1 MSYRDWYCVQVAS
14 GCENKAKA
22 DLLARRAVIDDR
34 AILDVEVPERT
45 ELTFDSKGKRKA
57 VKVKVLPGY
66 ILVQVAKRLVEH
78 EDGSEERVFPPET
91 RDTIMSTFNVLGF
104 AGADR
109 KVPRMM
115 RPKEVKHIFEL
126 VDDTHLE
133 VKQNID
139 IDYTIGD
146 TLDVISGPFVG
157 NKVEILSIQGNKVLG
172 QLSMFGR
179 TISAEFS
186 PSQLYKE
193 TN

>member
-1 MSYRDWYCVQVAS
+1 MSYKDWYCVQVAS

-45 ELTFDSKGKRKA
+45 ELTFDKKGKRKA
-57 VKVKVLPGY
+57 VKNKVLPGY

-126 VDDTHLE
+126 VDDTHIE
-133 VKQNID
+133 VKQNIEVTT
-139 IDYTIGD
+139 Y
-146 TLDVISGPFVG
+146 
-157 NKVEILSIQGNKVLG
+157 
-172 QLSMFGR
+172 R
-179 TISAEFS
+179 
-186 PSQLYKE
+186 
-193 TN
+193 

>member
-1 MSYRDWYCVQVAS
+1 MSYKDWYCVQVAS

-22 DLLARRAVIDDR
+22 DLLARRSVVDDR

-45 ELTFDSKGKRKA
+45 ELTFDKKGKRKA

-66 ILVQVAKRLVEH
+66 ILVQVAKRTIEQ
-78 EDGSEERVFPPET
+78 EDGTEARVFPPET

-126 VDDTHLE
+126 VDETHLE

-139 IDYTIGD
+139 VDYLVGD
-146 TLDVISGPFVG
+146 VLDVIGGPFVG
-157 NKVEILSIQGNKVLG
+157 NKVEVLSIQGNKVLG
-172 QLSMFGR
+172 QLEMFGR

-186 PSQLYKE
+186 PAQLYKE
-193 TN
+193 VN